1 MADQSSSVTK
11 GISFKCR
18 ACEGPAK
25 IVYDDGSIQRV
36 FCPACSAS
44 VDGAERAGEMY
55 QTLLLPNLKEEGRN
69 FFRRM
74 LRKRGM
80 GRVPLRKVD
89 NESSDQRWPFILVA
103 RSHD

>member
-1 MADQSSSVTK
+1 MTDQSSSVTK
-11 GISFKCR
+11 SISFKCR

-36 FCPACSAS
+36 FCPACGAS

-55 QTLLLPNLKEEGRN
+55 RTLILPNLKEEGRN

-80 GRVPLRKVD
+80 GRVPLRNVD

>member
-1 MADQSSSVTK
+1 MAERSSSVTK

-36 FCPACSAS
+36 FCPPVALLLM
-44 VDGAERAGEMY
+44 GAERAGEMY
-55 QTLLLPNLKEEGRN
+55 RTLILPNLKEEGRN

-89 NESSDQRWPFILVA
+89 NESSDPRWPFILVA